1 MHRASGDE
9 PPELVVGWASTE
21 VTRYACERWHYAG
34 VIPTGKLVK
43 CGVWEAG
50 RFVGVVVFSRGA
62 SPWLG
67 KRWNLDHTE
76 ICELT
81 RVALRDHVA
90 PVSQL
95 VARGLRMLKATN
107 PGLRLVVSFA
117 DPARDHHGGI
127 YQAGNWIYTGESGR
141 TIEFYVR
148 GRWRHVRGAYHE
160 MRDQGFT
167 YSTEK
172 LDPELA
178 KRARITRGKHRYVYP
193 LDRAMRRRA
202 EKAREP
208 YPRAATPMEGRE
220 SVPLSQAGSTPR
232 SPLRRRCNP
241 PMTVGEE

>member
-1 MHRASGDE
+1 MHRASGE
-9 PPELVVGWASTE
+9 EAPELVVGWASNE

-34 VIPTGKLVK
+34 VMPTGKLVK
-43 CGVWEAG
+43 CGAWEDG

-67 KRWNLDHTE
+67 KRWDLDHTE
-76 ICELT
+76 LCELT
-81 RVALRDHVA
+81 RVALRDHRS
-90 PVSQL
+90 PVTQI
-95 VARGLRMLKATN
+95 VARALRMLRETN

-160 MRDQGFT
+160 MRAMGFT
-167 YSTEK
+167 YSADK

-178 KRARITRGKHRYVYP
+178 KRARITRGKYRYVYP
-193 LDRAMRRRA
+193 LDRPMRRRA
-202 EKAREP
+202 LRASEP
-208 YPRAATPMEGRE
+208 YPAPAATLVERRDPSRDAGRFD
-220 SVPLSQAGSTPR
+220 PALAASQLG
-232 SPLRRRCNP
+232 LDD
-241 PMTVGEE
+241 